1 MNYEILSAPDALVN
15 FTQAKRY
22 FVELASHASELDA
35 YGVEVPSDYKTLDVV
50 VTEPTNDAIEVL
62 LRAAGHLEDYSI
74 VRRWVPED
82 CDCF

>member
-1 MNYEILSAPDALVN
+1 MNYELLTAPDALVN

-22 FVELASHASELDA
+22 FVELASHKSELDA
-35 YGVEVPSDYKTLDVV
+35 YDVQVPSDYKTLDVV
-50 VTEPTNDAIEVL
+50 VTEQTFDAIEVL